1 MSRAISEMFDQDV
14 ALDDTENFEEVL
26 YRITHVFDRLKNKK
40 GAKDFIFGESI
51 VDVCDDIV
59 AQFPSLKKEQVTHFE
74 SIVDEALVNL
84 WRKIE
89 SEYQKKSQALSNAS
103 NAFNSKAMGQ
113 IMGNFHELLQAAAS
127 DLAIALLGIEYTKIR
142 PEHLKPSF

>member
-59 AQFPSLKKEQVTHFE
+59 AQFPSLKMSKSHTSNRLSMKHW
-74 SIVDEALVNL
+74 SICGG
-84 WRKIE
+84 R
-89 SEYQKKSQALSNAS
+89 
-103 NAFNSKAMGQ
+103 
-113 IMGNFHELLQAAAS
+113 
-127 DLAIALLGIEYTKIR
+127 
-142 PEHLKPSF
+142 